1 MKNSYYDPEL
11 NKKYEC
17 ENEYEFK
24 IKSFSDRRQSNFFE
38 DEVIEYALSLKNELI
53 DELDKNSSKSDKI
66 RCEHI
71 KWIEK
76 YLDGIHNFLIQQK
89 MDIPKVL
96 ENHKAF
102 IYRTSKRKVG
112 RPKGKGNKLTIKKYN
127 WVRDKHHFL
136 MDKRKVHTIDESAR
150 LIRSHLKKEKPN
162 FWDDG

>member
-1 MKNSYYDPEL
+1 MKYTIYDNET
-11 NKKYEC
+11 NEKYDC

-24 IKSFSDRRQSNFFE
+24 IKSFVQEQQLNFFE
-38 DEVIEYALSLKNELI
+38 DEVIAFSLSLKDELI
-53 DELDKNSSKSDKI
+53 DELDKDSSKSDKI

-76 YLDGIHNFLIQQK
+76 YLYGIHDFLIQQK

-102 IYRTSKRKVG
+102 IYRTSKRDVG
-112 RPKGKGNKLTIKKYN
+112 RPKGKGNKLTTKKYN

-136 MDKRKVHTIDESAR
+136 IDKRKVHTIE
-150 LIRSHLKKEKPN
+150 
-162 FWDDG
+162 